1 MNEIGIDYIKVRA
14 KIKRLSDL
22 YAELAKEINRIAE
35 SSADLDIFWDGDA
48 NAAFVLGI
56 EEDMVR
62 TAVLLTGIR
71 DAIRCAR
78 TVFDDYQVNERQ
90 VRMILDSYI
99 DQ

>member
-1 MNEIGIDYIKVRA
+1 MNEIGIDYIKVRV

-35 SSADLDIFWDGDA
+35 LSADLDIFWDGDA
-48 NAAFVLGI
+48 NAAFVLAI

-71 DAIRCAR
+71 DVIRCAR
-78 TVFDDYQVNERQ
+78 KAFDDYQASEKQ